1 MIVLL
6 EEIRDDG
13 LSVDREL
20 TREWLTGVLE
30 REGEATGFS
39 ATGPARLTAEFQRVG
54 DKLLLEGDT
63 KVGVQGPC
71 RRCLA
76 DVKAQVPVH
85 FELNLV
91 ARAKKDEDD
100 EEEAAEGEHEGL
112 EGENTFESET
122 ADEERF
128 DGRQIDLGAITREQI
143 LLALPMDLLCKDACK
158 GLCSVCGQDL
168 NVKECGC
175 QRKVAD
181 PRWAA
186 LKDIKLT

>member
-6 EEIRDDG
+6 EEIREGG

-20 TREWLTGVLE
+20 TQEFLEGVLNPD
-30 REGEATGFS
+30 GEATGFK
-39 ATGPARLTAEFQRVG
+39 AQGPARLKAQFERVG
-54 DKLLLEGDT
+54 DKLLLEGDAT
-63 KVGVQGPC
+63 VGVLGPC

-76 DVKAQVPVH
+76 DVAVQVPVH

-91 ARAKKDEDD
+91 AKPKKDEDED
-100 EEEAAEGEHEGL
+100 EETEAEQEAH
-112 EGENTFESET
+112 EGENTSGSDT
-122 ADEERF
+122 ADEETF
-128 DGRQIDLGAITREQI
+128 EGRQIDLGAIAREQI
-143 LLALPMDLLCKDACK
+143 LLALPMDLLCKDECK
-158 GLCSVCGQDL
+158 GLCAVCGQDL

-186 LKDIKLT
+186 LKDIKLK

>member
-6 EEIRDDG
+6 EEIREGG
-13 LSVDREL
+13 LSVSREL
-20 TREWLTGVLE
+20 TREYLEGVLSPDS
-30 REGEATGFS
+30 GATGFK
-39 ATGPARLTAEFQRVG
+39 AQGPARLQAEFERVG

-63 KVGVQGPC
+63 EVSVVGPC

-76 DVKAQVPVH
+76 DVTAKVPVH

-91 ARAKKDEDD
+91 ARARKD
-100 EEEAAEGEHEGL
+100 EEEAEPEAEHEGH
-112 EGENTFESET
+112 EGENTFEAET

-128 DGRQIDLGAITREQI
+128 DGRQIDLGAIVREQI
-143 LLALPMDLLCKDACK
+143 LLALPMDLLCKEECK
-158 GLCSVCGQDL
+158 GLCTVCGQDL

-186 LKDIKLT
+186 LKDIKLI